1 MLRFAA
7 KATLVLRALLFY
19 VTRIVCVIAFL
30 GPFLGLGDCMAHF
43 HAEKMKLNDELLKN
57 LHGNTS
63 YWDKKTV
70 DLMYRLPD
78 YTNYTLVTLQIAS
91 FIFIGVLLLHSIAI
105 FILKMIVSSHFKES
119 HWRNK
124 MGHVAEVLHVPD
136 AYKDFD
142 VDLTKVERN
151 PEEYRN
157 SYNAVQKETFW
168 MTFLQMVSNLLLL
181 CPLFFAGNTK
191 TFS

>member
-1 MLRFAA
+1 
-7 KATLVLRALLFY
+7 
-19 VTRIVCVIAFL
+19 
-30 GPFLGLGDCMAHF
+30 
-43 HAEKMKLNDELLKN
+43 MKWNKDIWANLKG
-57 LHGNTS
+57 GNT
-63 YWDKKTV
+63 YWDRKTV

-105 FILKMIVSSHFKES
+105 FILKMIVSSHFKER
-119 HWRNK
+119 HWLNK

-136 AYKDFD
+136 AFKDFD
-142 VDLTKVERN
+142 VDLKKVERT

-157 SYNAVQKETFW
+157 SYNTVQKETFW

-181 CPLFFAGNTK
+181 GPLFVAGNTK
-191 TFS
+191 AFP